1 MAITR
6 EIIGSKIWANNAS
19 DPANRTE
26 PTLAEI
32 VAGWPEGKPPRQ
44 TFNWLDYV
52 QHNNL
57 AFFEQEGFYE
67 WDPLIEYQ
75 KFGIVRGSDDVL
87 YISKVNVN
95 QENDPSGGGDIV
107 NWEDLS
113 SWLGRQSFVSQYVNV
128 IEYGTSEAILGEV
141 LLQPG
146 IYDVYAIG
154 AGGGGG
160 GSSTTLQID
169 GSGGGGGACGYTRYN
184 VDTETAFTLSIG
196 AGGAGG
202 IAGSGAGNDG
212 GNTTFDI
219 ITGAGG
225 YGAGA
230 ISGNLYGY
238 GGGGGTIANSAG
250 NIKWPGESST
260 PPYKA
265 RAETINSSYAS
276 YGGGSGG
283 PMGSQSA
290 GNVSTGDGNAYFGAG
305 GTGGN
310 SVGTSAKPGKP
321 GANGVILILGV

>member
-6 EIIGSKIWANNAS
+6 EIIGSKIWANNAA

-75 KFGIVRGSDDVL
+75 KFGVCRAADDVL
-87 YISKVNVN
+87 YISKVDVN
-95 QENDPSGGGDIV
+95 QGNDPSGGTDLV
-107 NWEDLS
+107 NWEDFS
-113 SWLGRQSFVSQYVNV
+113 SWIGRQSSVSKYVNV
-128 IEYGTSEAILGEV
+128 IESGSPEATAGVVV
-141 LLQPG
+141 LPPG

-160 GSSTTLQID
+160 GGSSTLTID
-169 GSGGGGGACGYTRYN
+169 GSGGGGGACGFKRYKIDN
-184 VDTETAFTLSIG
+184 ETTFSISIG
-196 AGGAGG
+196 VGGGGGAGG
-202 IAGSGAGNDG
+202 SGPGGDG
-212 GNTTFDI
+212 GTTTFD
-219 ITGAGG
+219 
-225 YGAGA
+225 A
-230 ISGNLYGY
+230 IY
-238 GGGGGTIANSAG
+238 GGGGGGASSISGDLYGRGGSGGAIADSAG
-250 NIKWPGESST
+250 DIVWQGEEST

-265 RAETINSSYAS
+265 NATETNSTSAS

-283 PMGSQSA
+283 PMGSQNS
-290 GNVSTGDGNAYFGAG
+290 GRTSSIFGAG
-305 GTGGN
+305 GRGGN
-310 SVGTSAKPGKP
+310 SG
-321 GANGVILILGV
+321 GAGAAGGSGIIVILGV